1 MSTMTTSDLRRFIN
15 QELDGSVREV
25 VERELRKVAEGRG
38 GQTRELI
45 SRMVGDGAGEIPSRD
60 GSRGV
65 GLAQM
70 LRAVAASKGD
80 PQRASEWARKAG
92 CLESVVRALG
102 ATDGSAGGFLVP
114 VQFSQDVIE
123 FLRPMSAVRRLNPN
137 VVSMP
142 SGTTKIP
149 KITTGASASY
159 IGESVNIPMSQPVFG
174 QVILSFKKLA
184 ALVPI
189 SNDLI
194 RYSSPSVDSV
204 VRDDVVRAMAQR
216 ENQAFL
222 RDTGTENTPRGLR
235 FAVASANVSAM
246 TGADN
251 LADIVTNLGRLV
263 LALEN
268 NNIPMTRPGW
278 IFGPRTK
285 FRLMTLLNAV
295 SSAYMFRAE
304 MLNGTLWGYPYAT
317 STAVPQNLGAA
328 ANESEVYLA
337 DFADV
342 VIGESQSLIV
352 DSSTEA
358 SYWDGTAQ
366 QSAYSRDETVV
377 RCILEEDLVMR
388 RAESGAVLIGVT
400 WGV

>member
-1 MSTMTTSDLRRFIN
+1 
-15 QELDGSVREV
+15 V
-25 VERELRKVAEGRG
+25 VEKALRQSLGG
-38 GQTRELI
+38 GNGQTRELI
-45 SRMVGDGAGEIPSRD
+45 NRMVGDGAGEGLHQD

-80 PQRASEWARKAG
+80 PQRAADWARKAG
-92 CLESVVRALG
+92 CLDSVVRALG

-149 KITTGASASY
+149 KITTSASY